1 MTQETFPNIKAKVGA
16 TTQYG
21 ATIPIKE
28 DVDEYQLAKMTKAFL
43 IADHLEYDISER
55 IGMAAAFIDRYEIE
69 EDLMDAKALL
79 NLSNTFHQYLADNFS
94 IKKIH
99 RKYPIR
105 HFHNKRLFET
115 IIDFV
120 IETEQGIVLIQNSD
134 SIGGSKKWNK
144 KIKELSSWLHL
155 SKEALALIFQRN
167 KIRTFVH
174 FVMGGGLV
182 AVETQIKI
190 KTKAV

>member
-1 MTQETFPNIKAKVGA
+1 M
-16 TTQYG
+16 
-21 ATIPIKE
+21 
-28 DVDEYQLAKMTKAFL
+28 
-43 IADHLEYDISER
+43 
-55 IGMAAAFIDRYEIE
+55 
-69 EDLMDAKALL
+69 
-79 NLSNTFHQYLADNFS
+79 
-94 IKKIH
+94 
-99 RKYPIR
+99 
-105 HFHNKRLFET
+105 
-115 IIDFV
+115 
-120 IETEQGIVLIQNSD
+120 IQNSD